1 MDVES
6 TLFCFALSSLSQ
18 NWVLLAC
25 LLLDSLCGACVH
37 FLHCPMLRMMKGDV
51 SSLSSPPRRLMA
63 PAVSRVSPGDV
74 NKRDHS
80 SVHNRRSTQQHRCS
94 TRYINK
100 SRNTVSNDSATHH
113 YVKHTT
119 HPYNNIQIY
128 CINQNTHYQHEA
140 CTDSAIN

>member
-63 PAVSRVSPGDV
+63 PAVSRVSPEDA
-74 NKRDHS
+74 NKRDHN
-80 SVHNRRSTQQHRCS
+80 SVHNPRST
-94 TRYINK
+94 
-100 SRNTVSNDSATHH
+100 
-113 YVKHTT
+113 
-119 HPYNNIQIY
+119 
-128 CINQNTHYQHEA
+128 
-140 CTDSAIN
+140 